1 MFDNLSKG
9 LNAIFSKIKGKAVIS
24 EGDLESALR
33 EIRVALLEADVALP
47 VIKQFINEIKDKAL
61 GAEVVKSIKPGQ
73 MIVKIIHDEMI
84 KILGGVDEKPKLE
97 LKGEMPVIM
106 MVGLQG
112 SGKTTSAAKLALFL
126 RKRYGRKPFLMST
139 DIYRPAAQ
147 LQLVS
152 LAKQIDVPH
161 LDIIPDEKPLAITRR
176 GLDKAI
182 EQGSDVIIIDTAGRL
197 QTDDELMKE
206 LEEIKKL
213 SNPTEVILVSDA
225 MLGQEAV
232 NVAQAFSDK
241 IGITGIILTRVDG
254 DSRGGAALSMK
265 YVTNKPIKFVGVGEK
280 VNDFEEF
287 HAERAVSRILGM
299 GDIVSLVEKA
309 SDVIEMEEVESMKK
323 KMETGKI
330 DMNDILK
337 QLQNI
342 KKIGSVSSIIGMI
355 PGLGKIKDKLGDAM
369 NDKVLKKQEAII
381 QSMTNKERSNP
392 IIINASRKK
401 RIANG
406 SGTAVSDVNVLLK
419 KFFDMQMMFKK
430 MGKMDPKKIQNML
443 SMLK

>member
-1 MFDNLSKG
+1 
-9 LNAIFSKIKGKAVIS
+9 
-24 EGDLESALR
+24 
-33 EIRVALLEADVALP
+33 
-47 VIKQFINEIKDKAL
+47 
-61 GAEVVKSIKPGQ
+61 
-73 MIVKIIHDEMI
+73 
-84 KILGGVDEKPKLE
+84 
-97 LKGEMPVIM
+97 M

-147 LQLVS
+147 LQLIS

-161 LDIIPDEKPLAITRR
+161 LDIISDEKPLAITRR
-176 GLDKAI
+176 GLEKAK
-182 EQGSDVIIIDTAGRL
+182 EQKSDVIIIDTAGRL
-197 QTDDELMKE
+197 QTDDDLMRE

-232 NVAQAFSDK
+232 NIAQTFSDK
-241 IGITGIILTRVDG
+241 IGITGIILTRIDG

-265 YVTNKPIKFVGVGEK
+265 YVTNKPIKFVGIGEK

-287 HAERAVSRILGM
+287 HAERAASRILGM
-299 GDIVSLVEKA
+299 GDIVSLVERA

-381 QSMTNKERSNP
+381 QSMTYKERSNP

-401 RIANG
+401 RIASG

-430 MGKMDPKKIQNML
+430 MGKMDPKKMQNML
-443 SMLK
+443 NMFK

>member
-33 EIRVALLEADVALP
+33 EIRIALLEADVALP
-47 VIKQFINEIKDKAL
+47 VIKQFIAEIKDKAL
-61 GAEVVKSIKPGQ
+61 GAEVMKSIKPGQ
-73 MIVKIIHDEMI
+73 MIVKIIHDEI
-84 KILGGVDEKPKLE
+84 VKILGGVDEKPKLE

-152 LAKQIDVPH
+152 LAKQIDAPH
-161 LDIIPDEKPLAITRR
+161 LDIISDEKPLAIVKR
-176 GLDKAI
+176 GLEKAR
-182 EQGSDVIIIDTAGRL
+182 EQKSDVIIIDTAGRL

-213 SNPTEVILVSDA
+213 SNPTEVIFVSDA

-232 NVAQAFSDK
+232 NIAQTFSEK
-241 IGITGIILTRVDG
+241 IGITGIILTRIDG

-265 YVTNKPIKFVGVGEK
+265 YVTNQPIKFVGVGEK
-280 VNDFEEF
+280 VNEFEEF
-287 HAERAVSRILGM
+287 HAERAASRILGM
-299 GDIVSLVEKA
+299 GDIVSLVERA

-355 PGLGKIKDKLGDAM
+355 PGLGKIKDKLNDAM
-369 NDKVLKKQEAII
+369 NDKVLKRQEAII
-381 QSMTNKERSNP
+381 QSMTNKERANP

-401 RIANG
+401 RIAKG

-430 MGKMDPKKIQNML
+430 MGKMDPKKMQNML
-443 SMLK
+443 NMFK

>member
-1 MFDNLSKG
+1 MFDDLSKG
-9 LNAIFSKIKGKAVIS
+9 LNAIFSKIKGKAIIS

-33 EIRVALLEADVALP
+33 EIRIALLEADVALP
-47 VIKQFINEIKDKAL
+47 VIKQFISEIKDKAL
-61 GAEVVKSIKPGQ
+61 GAEVMKSIKPGQ

-161 LDIIPDEKPLAITRR
+161 LDIVSDEKPLAITRR

-232 NVAQAFSDK
+232 NVAQSFSDK
-241 IGITGIILTRVDG
+241 IGITGIILTRIDG

-265 YVTNKPIKFVGVGEK
+265 YVTNQPIKFVGVGEK
-280 VNDFEEF
+280 VNEFEEF
-287 HAERAVSRILGM
+287 HAERAASRILGM
-299 GDIVSLVEKA
+299 GDIVSLVERA

-401 RIANG
+401 RIAKG

-430 MGKMDPKKIQNML
+430 MGKMDPKKIQNMF

>member
-33 EIRVALLEADVALP
+33 EIRIALLEADVALP

-161 LDIIPDEKPLAITRR
+161 LDIVSDEKPLAITRR

-232 NVAQAFSDK
+232 NVAQSFSDK
-241 IGITGIILTRVDG
+241 IGITGIILTRIDG

-265 YVTNKPIKFVGVGEK
+265 YVTNQPIKFVGVGEK
-280 VNDFEEF
+280 VNEFEEF
-287 HAERAVSRILGM
+287 HAERAASRILGM
-299 GDIVSLVEKA
+299 GDIVSLVERA

-381 QSMTNKERSNP
+381 QSMTNKERTNP

-401 RIANG
+401 RIAKG

-430 MGKMDPKKIQNML
+430 MGKMDPKKIQNMF